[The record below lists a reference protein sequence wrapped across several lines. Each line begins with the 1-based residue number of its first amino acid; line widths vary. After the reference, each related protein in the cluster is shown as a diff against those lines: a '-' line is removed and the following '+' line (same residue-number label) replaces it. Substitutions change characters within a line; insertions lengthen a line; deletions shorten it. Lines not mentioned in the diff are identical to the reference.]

1 MIYLRCAGSGSSG
14 NCYSLT
20 DESGRILLLDAGIA
34 LPEIKKLIDWK
45 VGDVVGTFISH
56 SHL

>member
-1 MIYLRCAGSGSSG
+1 MILSCASSSSSG

-20 DESGRILLLDAGIA
+20 DDNGKVLLLEAGVL
-34 LPEIKKLIDWK
+34 LPEIKKLVKWK
-45 VGDVVGTFISH
+45 VGDVVGMFVSH

>member
-1 MIYLRCAGSGSSG
+1 MIRFRCAGSGSSG

-20 DESGRILLLDAGIA
+20 DESGKILLLDAGIP
-34 LPEIKKLIDWK
+34 LPEIKKLVKWK

-56 SHL
+56 SHT